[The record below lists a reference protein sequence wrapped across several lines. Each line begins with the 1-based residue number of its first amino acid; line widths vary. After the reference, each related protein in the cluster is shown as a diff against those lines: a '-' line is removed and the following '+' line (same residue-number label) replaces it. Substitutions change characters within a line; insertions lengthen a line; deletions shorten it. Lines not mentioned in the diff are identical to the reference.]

1 MATCLFLSTFV
12 WFPYPLYPAGLFYWH
27 RSVKM
32 TAIYPQRN
40 IMKQQSWPCSLGFT
54 VLSFCCMSS
63 LISVVIIPDSNV
75 GWTNVGPTSGRQ
87 YRRRASVGLT
97 YTAVSLWGVPIGQM
111 WIPLIKNKWCG
122 CWRLSLLL
130 GETSYQTEDLRTIWD
145 VQMTSL

>member
-1 MATCLFLSTFV
+1 MFISV
-12 WFPYPLYPAGLFYWH
+12 YIRMIPLPTISSG
-27 RSVKM
+27 
-32 TAIYPQRN
+32 I
-40 IMKQQSWPCSLGFT
+40 
-54 VLSFCCMSS
+54 VLLTQIGKNDRYLPTTKHNETKIVTMFIRLYCFILCCMSS